1 MLLRH
6 KRFTARSRRISV
18 DYANDAFAPASSS
31 PCFRVAQTVFG
42 VGMTIEEPNDVS
54 MRMRERLASAVHAA
68 RRQLAIDIPELSLY
82 VWVRP
87 VPEPKLH
94 VTAAREVVLEFSL
107 ASMWR
112 YAIWCSVLQAGDI
125 LSDRFPRLDPN
136 ALPVWADA
144 MWRLSV
150 EGRLAALAVR
160 MPLEVGGLTSQE
172 WPTSIEARR
181 NELRRAIESCSDHAT
196 ASGLVE
202 RSWAV
207 LLTWQA
213 VCAMGDAEHLA
224 VARDIPSPAMLSEP
238 VQRSSV

>member
-1 MLLRH
+1 
-6 KRFTARSRRISV
+6 
-18 DYANDAFAPASSS
+18 
-31 PCFRVAQTVFG
+31 VAQTVFG
-42 VGMTIEEPNDVS
+42 VGMTIEEPNDLS

-68 RRQLAIDIPELSLY
+68 RRQLAIGIPEFSLY
-82 VWVRP
+82 VWIRP
-87 VPEPKLH
+87 VLAPKLH

-112 YAIWCSVLQAGDI
+112 YAIWCGVLQVGDI
-125 LSDRFPRLDPN
+125 LFGRFPRLDPN

-181 NELRRAIESCSDHAT
+181 NELLGAVESCSDHAT
-196 ASGLVE
+196 ASRLVE

-207 LLTWQA
+207 PLTWQA
-213 VCAMGDAEHLA
+213 LCAMAEAEHLA
-224 VARDIPSPAMLSEP
+224 TPRDSPSPAVLSEP
-238 VQRSSV
+238 DGTMGGREVMISPPRAYTR